1 MRAYACSVLAVLF
14 AIAACV
20 DAKPQKTASNEQA
33 LAFAGDGSGMTP
45 PTDAGT
51 TPTPDAGTMPPPDAG
66 TPPDADA
73 GTPPD
78 ADAGTPPPDADA
90 GTPPY
95 PGVCET
101 CSCGVALG
109 DFEFFAEGTYPYKVY
124 VDVWKRKKNDGA
136 WVYMTPS
143 HIGVY
148 GPTSGKGRPGIG
160 LKAGLNYVTF
170 ATGASIRDTADLPLQ
185 LGTYTITKTW
195 SDIWGNSYT
204 DELTVTYSANP

>member
-1 MRAYACSVLAVLF
+1 V
-14 AIAACV
+14 ITI
-20 DAKPQKTASNEQA
+20 P
-33 LAFAGDGSGMTP
+33 GG
-45 PTDAGT
+45 DAGT
-51 TPTPDAGTMPPPDAG
+51 PPAPDAGTPPAPDAGTPPAPDAG
-66 TPPDADA
+66 TPPDS
-73 GTPPD
+73 GI
-78 ADAGTPPPDADA
+78 
-90 GTPPY
+90 
-95 PGVCET
+95 CET

-109 DFEFFAEGTYPYKVY
+109 DFEYVADETYPYKVY
-124 VDVWKRKKNDGA
+124 VDVWKRKKNDGT

-170 ATGASIRDTADLPLQ
+170 ATGASIRDTADLPPQ
-185 LGTYTITKTW
+185 VGTYVITKTW

>member
-1 MRAYACSVLAVLF
+1 MRAYACSVIAVLF
-14 AIAACV
+14 AIAGCV
-20 DAKPQKTASNEQA
+20 DAKTQKTATNEQA
-33 LAFAGDGSGMTP
+33 ITIAGDGSGMTP
-45 PTDAGT
+45 PADAGT
-51 TPTPDAGTMPPPDAG
+51 TPTPDAGTTPPSDAGTTPPSDADADVDAG

-78 ADAGTPPPDADA
+78 AGT
-90 GTPPY
+90 
-95 PGVCET
+95 CET

-170 ATGASIRDTADLPLQ
+170 ATGASIKDTADLPQQ